1 MLLFNKADT
10 PVYGISA
17 VISIFQTA
25 FGGCA
30 YKRPLLPAVLG
41 RRFRYLRRQAAACAF
56 IQKEKRL
63 FLKHPCFFTRFGN
76 IFSEFSSAEYCAAE
90 EPVLL
95 MWRKACRA
103 EDNRTPVRHVRASMS
118 SPPAS
123 ACSLMPAAAL
133 RTPPQTW
140 HELLPRGYPSLPKP
154 VAAILSL

>member
-56 IQKEKRL
+56 IQKRKRL

-103 EDNRTPVRHVRASMS
+103 EDNRTPVRHVRELFTEQPSCVCLLIDARSGFEDA
-118 SPPAS
+118 PAD
-123 ACSLMPAAAL
+123 
-133 RTPPQTW
+133 
-140 HELLPRGYPSLPKP
+140 
-154 VAAILSL
+154 VA